1 MYTYTYHA
9 CIQPRWLHP
18 HTYTQPTNSCTYI
31 HIYVYTYSHIHVHPF
46 TPCTCAYI
54 HTCSIPTYAYN
65 IRTHTCMHT
74 HKYIHICIHAFESSA
89 VTRPIFPGSAL
100 CRLWLGSRLR
110 SGAPTRPTP
119 FQQQLWRESEVSV
132 LKPLSLRL
140 DPGGFRNPPLLTVS
154 CCSVSLAYF
163 SCNISWYS
171 IVWSALLHVWL
182 YERYLWTGHP
192 EKRQGGGLYQP
203 CDGEARAASRN

>member
-1 MYTYTYHA
+1 MFTSGVPEHNHRLWGIARESYVHNIPTQCAYINIHDMRTPTPIPHARTYTHNHACMYTYTYHA

-100 CRLWLGSRLR
+100 CRL
-110 SGAPTRPTP
+110 
-119 FQQQLWRESEVSV
+119 
-132 LKPLSLRL
+132 
-140 DPGGFRNPPLLTVS
+140 
-154 CCSVSLAYF
+154 
-163 SCNISWYS
+163 
-171 IVWSALLHVWL
+171 
-182 YERYLWTGHP
+182 
-192 EKRQGGGLYQP
+192 
-203 CDGEARAASRN
+203 